1 MTSTETAVE
10 SLLFIENLYVSWE
23 LNMFSPIVIVQRNC
37 SMFLSYNYK
46 ALSPRFKVKSFQ
58 NHTYG

>member
-23 LNMFSPIVIVQRNC
+23 LNMFSPIVIMQRNY
-37 SMFLSYNYK
+37 SMFLSYNK
-46 ALSPRFKVKSFQ
+46 PLSPRFKVKSFQ